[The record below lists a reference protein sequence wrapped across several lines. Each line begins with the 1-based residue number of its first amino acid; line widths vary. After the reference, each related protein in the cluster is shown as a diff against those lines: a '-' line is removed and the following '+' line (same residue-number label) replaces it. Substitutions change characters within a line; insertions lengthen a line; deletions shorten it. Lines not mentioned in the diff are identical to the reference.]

1 MKHNRLDNTQIW
13 SLTKIILSQ
22 TLLTSQ
28 LKYELVRMTFL
39 WWTSLHIKK
48 ILIVLS
54 PQLKHYLISHSSINH
69 VVLVSS
75 QLTHYLIFRSSINY
89 VEHLKTLYNSSLLFL
104 NTTHKRFSDL
114 KLKRKTKVIHFTW
127 ICSFFCIKK
136 KKKIQQLR
144 EHKMTQFH
152 NPPPLFSVHNLVHA
166 SNQSIKHIHLLK
178 SSLACICERAP
189 LSWHS

>member
-1 MKHNRLDNTQIW
+1 MSDISYKRLLSSGI
-13 SLTKIILSQ
+13 TK
-22 TLLTSQ
+22 
-28 LKYELVRMTFL
+28 F
-39 WWTSLHIKK
+39 H
-48 ILIVLS
+48 
-54 PQLKHYLISHSSINH
+54 
-69 VVLVSS
+69 
-75 QLTHYLIFRSSINY
+75 FRTD
-89 VEHLKTLYNSSLLFL
+89 VHLKTLYNSSLLFL

-127 ICSFFCIKK
+127 ICSFFCSKK

-178 SSLACICERAP
+178 SSLACICERACALAFLHP
-189 LSWHS
+189 IGDYPATS